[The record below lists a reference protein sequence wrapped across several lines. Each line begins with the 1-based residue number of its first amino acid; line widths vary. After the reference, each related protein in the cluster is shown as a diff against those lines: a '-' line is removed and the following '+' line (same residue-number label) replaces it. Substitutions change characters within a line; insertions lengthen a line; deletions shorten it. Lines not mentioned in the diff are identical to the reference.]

1 MVSTK
6 TWCPKL
12 NMNEHEKCGWCKKA
26 LTKKRRK
33 ESPVGADCEQRLP
46 DKLKVAILN
55 ITLHDGAHCPQESKW
70 NIAKRSIDD
79 YFGEDAEI
87 VIIVDQNYGAGFAEA
102 DIVAFYNDE
111 GTPVLINQICPDQGE
126 SALEDE
132 EPLFCERGLE
142 LKRNVA
148 MMIDPRTPTEIEV
161 IHIDADWLWFMNG
174 GYYYG
179 PISSEMSVEDACLEK
194 GWPFPQGA
202 CEFCYLLLPEQE
214 GISEAEDSLESWKN
228 HEEHWNESVLSTEVW
243 GRMCHGVRKTLE
255 YRQTEY
261 EKVTKDFRLHPW
273 YREIATGFIGE
284 LEQWAIP
291 EAARL
296 DGPTGFNVWESD
308 TQEYFDEVG
317 GYTIE
322 KESELGK
329 EILAK
334 NVVPF
339 LLRNLTAGF
348 DDNWKWVVG
357 KAKFDDVEDKRWDY
371 IASNN
376 EY

>member
-1 MVSTK
+1 MSK
-6 TWCPKL
+6 
-12 NMNEHEKCGWCKKA
+12 HDKCGWCKKA
-26 LTKKRRK
+26 LTKKRRTK
-33 ESPVGADCEQRLP
+33 SPVGADCEQRLP
-46 DKLKVAILN
+46 DKLNVAILN
-55 ITLHDGAHCPQESKW
+55 ITLHDGAHCPQESPW
-70 NIAKRSIDD
+70 QIAKRSIDD
-79 YFGEDAEI
+79 YFGEDVDI
-87 VIIVDQNYGAGFAEA
+87 VIIVDQNYGAGFREA
-102 DIVAFYNDE
+102 DITAFWNDE
-111 GTPVLINQICPDQGE
+111 GTPVLINQLCPDQRE
-126 SALEDE
+126 EALENDE
-132 EPLFCERGLE
+132 EPFFCERGLE

-161 IHIDADWLWFMNG
+161 IHFDADWIWFMNG
-174 GYYYG
+174 GYYFG

-228 HEEHWNESVLSTEVW
+228 HEEHWNGSVLSTEVW
-243 GRMCHGVRKTLE
+243 GRMCHGVRKALE

-261 EKVTKDFRLHPW
+261 EKVTQDFRHHPW
-273 YREIATGFIGE
+273 FRELPTGCVGE
-284 LEQWAIP
+284 LEQWAIA
-291 EAARL
+291 EESRM
-296 DGPTGFNVWESD
+296 DGPTASNVWESD
-308 TQEYFDEVG
+308 VQEYFDEVG

-357 KAKFDDVEDKRWDY
+357 KATFDDVEDERWDY